1 MVDLGDW
8 NERLAPLFA
17 DERYLKIRRFLIDE
31 YNNYTVYP
39 DMYDLYNCF
48 RYTQFENLRVVL
60 LGQDPYH
67 NEGQAHGLCFS
78 VQEGIPNPPSLE
90 NIFKELKSDLGFEK
104 PKHGTLTKWAKEG
117 VLLMNTSLSV
127 RAHQANSHSKCGW
140 AWFTDSVIKL
150 ISKQKEHVVFILWGG
165 NARSK
170 KSLIDSSKHLILE
183 CAHPSP
189 LSAYNG
195 FFGCKHFSK
204 TNEYLEKHGLPP
216 IDWDLNP
223 HAHNKNNT
231 PFQETIPQKKVS
243 SFSKPEKYT
252 YSSKPKIMDYLSK
265 PKQEIRTGENT
276 VLPPKNPFADQP
288 TNASLTPPKNAPV
301 VNSEKNWPKEGDASR
316 FRRRPK

>member
-8 NERLAPLFA
+8 NELLAPLFK
-17 DERYLKIRRFLIDE
+17 DERYQKIRRFLMDE

-48 RYTQFENLRVVL
+48 RFTQFSNLKAVI

-67 NEGQAHGLCFS
+67 NVNQAHGLCFS
-78 VQEGIPNPPSLE
+78 VKDGVEPPPSLV
-90 NIFKELKSDLGFEK
+90 NIFKELKNDLGTEI
-104 PKHGTLTKWAKEG
+104 PVSGNLTKWAKEG

-140 AWFTDSVIKL
+140 AWFTDSVIRL
-150 ISKQKEHVVFILWGG
+150 ISEKKEHTVFILWGG

-170 KSLIDSSKHLILE
+170 KPLIDQNKHLVLE

-204 TNEYLEKHGLPP
+204 TNDYLLANGLQPV
-216 IDWDLNP
+216 DWDLT
-223 HAHNKNNT
+223 K
-231 PFQETIPQKKVS
+231 
-243 SFSKPEKYT
+243 
-252 YSSKPKIMDYLSK
+252 
-265 PKQEIRTGENT
+265 
-276 VLPPKNPFADQP
+276 
-288 TNASLTPPKNAPV
+288 
-301 VNSEKNWPKEGDASR
+301 
-316 FRRRPK
+316 